1 MEYNK
6 SPVQLNSGVVG
17 EVGKVGNTAS
27 SYSETIIMPEPQ
39 GLIRI
44 DWWGHTFVQ
53 ANGKGV
59 GGSGRCEFNIDGAI
73 WKGPA
78 KFSVQ
83 GSSSVAHPKK
93 NMKMRPKNSEGEDLL
108 MQIGTSVP
116 SKDWVW
122 KADYTDSSKC
132 ANMTAYRLFERMTQE
147 RKGFPKYDVD
157 RYWVNDSRD
166 APFGQPTGAT
176 GMITN
181 YPAVMYHNDEF
192 YGIGT
197 VILKQDTSNM
207 NVYEDEDL
215 HISFEYDSRGG
226 ENPRN
231 WINMY
236 PESPHVQDLYP
247 EEWTQPRRDA
257 VQRLGDF
264 INSPQAEFNQNWEG
278 IINKDNAIDMILMAE
293 FLYDYDATSQDL
305 NFVSYD
311 AHEFF
316 MLPYDKDTVFG
327 IPWSASGSIMPPTGI
342 LVSKTASNLG
352 LQFFKKIRVA
362 FSDDVDARYA
372 ELRDKNIFSK
382 EGVLEI
388 ARGATQYFSKELF
401 EMELER
407 WPNTFVQENTV
418 ARIGRWIE
426 QRLEVLDVEYNYS

>member
-1 MEYNK
+1 MSKIEAIYRGGTTF
-6 SPVQLNSGVVG
+6 SSQSNS
-17 EVGKVGNTAS
+17 EIITAS
-27 SYSETIIMPEPQ
+27 SYSDTIIMPEPQ

-44 DWWGHTFVQ
+44 DWWGHTFVH
-53 ANGKGV
+53 ADGKGA
-59 GGSGRCEFNIDGAI
+59 GSGGRCEFNIDGSI

-78 KFSVQ
+78 EFTVQ
-83 GSSSVAHPKK
+83 GSSSAAHPKK
-93 NMKMRPKNSEGEDLL
+93 NMKMRPKNSEGGNLL
-108 MQIGTSVP
+108 MQIGSSVP

-122 KADYTDSSKC
+122 KADYTDSSKA

-157 RYWVNDSRD
+157 RYWANDSRD
-166 APFGQPTGAT
+166 VPYGQPTGAT

-197 VILKQDTSNM
+197 VILKQDKANM
-207 NVYEDEDL
+207 NVYKDEDL
-215 HISFEYDSRGG
+215 HISFEYDGRGG
-226 ENPRN
+226 TKPRN
-231 WINMY
+231 WVNLH
-236 PESPHVQDLYP
+236 PKSSHLNDFYP
-247 EEWTQPRRDA
+247 EEWTQTRIDA
-257 VQRLGDF
+257 VQRLGDL
-264 INSPQAEFNQNWEG
+264 INSPQSEFNQNWEG
-278 IINKDNAIDMILMAE
+278 IINKDNAIDMLLMAE

-305 NFVSYD
+305 DFVSYD

-327 IPWSASGSIMPPTGI
+327 IPWNAGGAIRSPTSVLIPKNASA
-342 LVSKTASNLG
+342 VG

-382 EGVLEI
+382 EGILEI
-388 ARGATQYFSKELF
+388 ARGATQYYSKELY

-407 WPNTFVQENTV
+407 WPDTFVQENTV
-418 ARIGRWIE
+418 ARIGRWVE